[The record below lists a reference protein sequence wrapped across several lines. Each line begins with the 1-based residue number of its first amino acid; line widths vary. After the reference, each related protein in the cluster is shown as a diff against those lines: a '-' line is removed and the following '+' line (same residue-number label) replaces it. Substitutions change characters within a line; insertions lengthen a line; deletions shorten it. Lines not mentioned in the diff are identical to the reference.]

1 MSNFN
6 NFRVNFVLLHVV
18 FLKKLYS
25 FHKFYTTAR
34 RDGRDKSQ
42 LWEDD
47 DEEML
52 VEVLEMKMMLTCG
65 LDSNSVGVM

>member
-1 MSNFN
+1 MTATREQHRAAS
-6 NFRVNFVLLHVV
+6 RLHADNER
-18 FLKKLYS
+18 
-25 FHKFYTTAR
+25 TPAR

-52 VEVLEMKMMLTCG
+52 VEVLEMKMMMTCG

>member
-1 MSNFN
+1 MYFI
-6 NFRVNFVLLHVV
+6 RVV

-25 FHKFYTTAR
+25 WHKFYTTAC
-34 RDGRDKSQ
+34 RDGRDKSE

-47 DEEML
+47 DDEEL
-52 VEVLEMKMMLTCG
+52 VEVLEMKMMMTCG